1 MSGET
6 EKSCLPVHHQLPEF
20 TQTHVHWVGDAI
32 QPSHL
37 LSPAGS
43 QGEKSH
49 PWQRSWGRRPD
60 STQMQGQ
67 ASGVPLDILEHLPP
81 KLESAYL
88 TALCFHL
95 HFWHYG
101 GLSPT
106 TSLWKG
112 ANLELQLINLLV
124 VTRVFQSKNSSDGSL
139 ACLTGL
145 SRPHVIVYSLPTV
158 RGMRCFKLPKYR
170 FFWEV
175 RKIISIV

>member
-1 MSGET
+1 MSFIAPIFAWNVP
-6 EKSCLPVHHQLPEF
+6 LV
-20 TQTHVHWVGDAI
+20 AR
-32 QPSHL
+32 
-37 LSPAGS
+37 S
-43 QGEKSH
+43 QHEELH

-60 STQMQGQ
+60 IMQRQDQ
-67 ASGVPLDILEHLPP
+67 ASGVPLDILDHLPP
-81 KLESAYL
+81 KPESAYL

-112 ANLELQLINLLV
+112 VNLGLQLINLLGM
-124 VTRVFQSKNSSDGSL
+124 TRVFQCQNSSDGSL

-158 RGMRCFKLPKYR
+158 RGTRWFILSKNR

-175 RKIISIV
+175 RKLLV